1 MAVNVTNFVSAHDAS
16 VLIDFSLFGATLAGV
31 AIFHR
36 HTLAAALTGLSVIII
51 KKLLGTGFVEG
62 AGLSGLFAHFA
73 HE

>member
-1 MAVNVTNFVSAHDAS
+1 
-16 VLIDFSLFGATLAGV
+16 VLIDFLLFAATLAGV

-36 HTLAAALTGLSVIII
+36 HTFATALTGLSIII